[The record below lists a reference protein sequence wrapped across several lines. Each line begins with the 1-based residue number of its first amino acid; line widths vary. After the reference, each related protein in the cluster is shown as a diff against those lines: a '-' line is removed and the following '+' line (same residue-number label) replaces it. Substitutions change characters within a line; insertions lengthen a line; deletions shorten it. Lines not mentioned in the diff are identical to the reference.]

1 MVKDKVCRMTR
12 RYGAGS
18 YPTKQFLAGE
28 ARGRTA
34 GPSFRHRP
42 RALVLSCPWDQV
54 NLTVVRYMDGEQ
66 SVSRSPWPWAAAS
79 GTSTYLGQLLPGQRC
94 TCVSIGR
101 WGGSHMKSSGLLRV
115 LPCLP
120 PNKQV
125 FCFDSS
131 TSSAPHVSTVLRI
144 PYTDEICRCSVLTDE

>member
-42 RALVLSCPWDQV
+42 RALAARGTPEWFAVGAVGNPAGRPYP
-54 NLTVVRYMDGEQ
+54 VV
-66 SVSRSPWPWAAAS
+66 
-79 GTSTYLGQLLPGQRC
+79 
-94 TCVSIGR
+94 
-101 WGGSHMKSSGLLRV
+101 
-115 LPCLP
+115 
-120 PNKQV
+120 
-125 FCFDSS
+125 
-131 TSSAPHVSTVLRI
+131 VLRGFVFVRFLALG
-144 PYTDEICRCSVLTDE
+144 EAFAV